1 MGADA
6 RRYPTFPDALRDL
19 DDALTLV
26 HLFATL
32 PADAQV
38 GIPGKA
44 VALATRL
51 ALEWQAYVARTGSLR
66 AAFISVKG
74 FYYQALVHGQ
84 KITWLVPHQLSQVR
98 SRSLP
103 LRKGSRKP
111 PLCSKEGGRGVGLGP
126 KQP

>member
-1 MGADA
+1 MGPDSC
-6 RRYPTFPDALRDL
+6 RYPTFPDALRDL

-32 PADAQV
+32 PADAKV
-38 GIPGKA
+38 GIPSKA

-51 ALEWQAYVARTGSLR
+51 ALEWQAYVARTASLR

-84 KITWLVPHQLSQVR
+84 KITWLVPHHLTQVR
-98 SRSLP
+98 SRCSPPNKVGKEERVALQQP
-103 LRKGSRKP
+103 LG
-111 PLCSKEGGRGVGLGP
+111 CGG
-126 KQP
+126 